1 MGLRDK
7 VAPNDTPL
15 ERELLSENI
24 DVARPGRFY
33 PEDFSGRIQA
43 VQQEQSLL
51 SEIPKSLAGIVEHT
65 NDYKINMWSEEQDR
79 LMFSQAQRNEI
90 FQKEMEHKLQ
100 LDTKNSV
107 SDMFMQMKS
116 TAFER
121 LTEADKKGDDL
132 TPVAQELY
140 QEFAEPAEFESNWEA
155 QKLWADTLQNDM
167 QQVMPKLWETD
178 LKKAEWLAQKNMSDT
193 LNSQYANVR
202 SGKMQPFQAMNS
214 ILQRLIAQGQDLS
227 AIDLQKNLNASYNE
241 LVPAY
246 AEYIVDMV
254 KQGQISAEQG
264 YAALKDLR
272 ESCTSAWFDCESADG
287 KRLTNSD
294 GSTMRLN
301 FVLSTQAQEKLYRT
315 LSDCKNASGASDAL
329 LDNIVE
335 KCKQDVGWKSIQ
347 ELGSSD
353 KLARFKTPAEVK
365 TEFDALFD
373 RIANSSA
380 KDSKKMDVVREL
392 YPVFSAAYNTK
403 MIGEIAKVAK
413 KDLGAVLQGFV
424 STLQQDINEGKV
436 KAGYNL
442 KFSHNGKSYDLLSV
456 AVDTDNPVMGDADT
470 AARLYWDSTLE
481 VLTKQSDIINNQGG
495 ATFLHHFDY
504 DYKKQEQ
511 SFVNLMQSSILL
523 ASPVPGSDQ
532 PIATQQG
539 VALIQG
545 LQQLA
550 GQYGYDTH
558 RVTTQLLADSIA
570 AIEDPNKGFDTP
582 AKKMQAMQKITDI
595 FTQAGEAGVITRYMN
610 QNIGS
615 AAAQTLYLCQ
625 AVSTLKSQ
633 DIEFASGL
641 INFLTTIKHDPKEVA
656 RISEGL
662 KDIKIWGTGA
672 VAAADKIYDKYKIPQ
687 AHRDEGRMN
696 ILKQHAFEYAVWK
709 GEGREA
715 GLKYLEKLVD
725 SLYIKPDADTGLKES
740 IYRFAPQYLN
750 YVNAGKEQ
758 EFKDVMKQSYASAKK
773 HFKQMDLPGL
783 ASDLHIISDD
793 EQEAFRWRMGDKDI
807 EVYDVK
813 KGKYI
818 TPSFPDA
825 KQLEQY
831 GVENAAKLMATNVV
845 SAQLSNN
852 DAALKRYQELLH
864 KNKEQPKEVTNI
876 QATQHIQAVT
886 DKINNIRANSPLARY
901 LTDSQG
907 FVTKTELQSV
917 FSFKNIRENFKRLNA
932 GLQGQPT
939 GQAAPIELGDIA
951 EIALADSSYVGKI
964 QQTDMSEP
972 IMHAA
977 VGNDGYIDVFN
988 TFKGMGYTLKGT
1000 QLPGVTMDY
1009 AGPTGGAAPIQ
1020 YTGSRTQAP
1029 TVTNKE
1035 YTKQEITDMVNYYA
1049 DMFGINRTL
1058 AQALVTQESGGQQ
1071 HIKSHAGAIGVTQLM
1086 PGTAK
1091 GLGVT
1096 NPEDAA
1102 QNIWGGMKYLHQML
1116 QLFKGNVQ
1124 HALAAYNAGP
1134 GAVQKAKGVPN
1145 IPETKNYVKNIC
1157 SRAGIA
1163 IDNSQ
1168 YPVDIAIHDKNYQ
1181 FIDPDTNMLR
1191 PRSINDLVYVIQ
1203 NAHSFKGKVN
1213 NITTNRP
1220 ELLEDKPEYADFA
1233 KYRTAKN
1240 SEGKPLFVRG
1250 DVDGFRVNLKK
1261 SKETQL
1267 DIAAVPALAEDAAK
1281 TQTDIIPQV
1290 DSEKLEA
1297 LLTTCVPRY
1306 TNSLENRFGLARLT
1320 AEEYED
1326 YGVPISA
1333 VNNPMLQSR
1342 VLAQEFQRA
1351 IDILGNERK
1360 AVYALMGGQMAD
1372 EHDNIKTW
1380 DEIKRDKEN
1389 FTKNWFIKPTT
1400 DDKKR
1405 EEVNTLVAMY
1415 NTVYNQIRGI

>member
-1 MGLRDK
+1 MGIRDK
-7 VAPNDTPL
+7 VAPNDTAL

-33 PEDFSGRIQA
+33 PEDFSGQIQA

-51 SEIPKSLAGIVEHT
+51 AEIPKSLAGIVEHT

-79 LMFSQAQRNEI
+79 LMFSQAQRNEL
-90 FQKEMEHKLQ
+90 FQKEMERKLQ

-121 LTEADKKGDDL
+121 LTEADKRGEDL
-132 TPVAQELY
+132 TPIAQEIY
-140 QEFAEPAEFESNWEA
+140 QEFAEPSEFENNWEA
-155 QKLWADTLQNDM
+155 QKLWADTLQND
-167 QQVMPKLWETD
+167 QQHVMPKLWETD

-193 LNSQYANVR
+193 LNSQYSNVR
-202 SGKMQPFQAMNS
+202 SGKIQPFQAMNS

-315 LSDCKNASGASDAL
+315 LSDCNNASGASDAL
-329 LDNIVE
+329 LDNLVE
-335 KCKQDVGWKSIQ
+335 NCEQSVGWESLKKT
-347 ELGSSD
+347 GSSD
-353 KLARFKTPAEVK
+353 KLARFKNPSDVQV
-365 TEFDALFD
+365 EFDALVD
-373 RIANSSA
+373 RIAKSSA
-380 KDSKKMDVVREL
+380 KDSKKMDKVREL
-392 YPVFSAAYNTK
+392 YPVYSAAYNTK
-403 MIGEIAKVAK
+403 QIGEIAKVAK
-413 KDLGAVLQGFV
+413 KDIGAVLQGFV
-424 STLQQDINEGKV
+424 AQLQQDINEGKV

-442 KFSHNGKSYDLLSV
+442 KFSYNGKPYDLLSI
-456 AVDTDNPVMGDADT
+456 AVDTNNPIMGDADT
-470 AARLYWDSTLE
+470 AARLFWDSNLDM
-481 VLTKQSDIINNQGG
+481 LTKQSDIINNQGS

-511 SFVNLMQSSILL
+511 SFLNLMQSSILL
-523 ASPVPGSDQ
+523 ASPTPGSDQ
-532 PIATQQG
+532 PTATQQG
-539 VALIQG
+539 VAIIQG
-545 LQQLA
+545 LQQLS
-550 GQYGYDTH
+550 GQYGYDTN

-570 AIEDPNKGFDTP
+570 AIDDPNKGFDTP
-582 AKKMQAMQKITDI
+582 AKKMQAMQRLTDI
-595 FTQAGEAGVITRYMN
+595 FTQAGEAGVITRYGN

-615 AAAQTLYLCQ
+615 TAAQTLYMCQ
-625 AVSTLKSQ
+625 ATSNLKSQ
-633 DIEFASGL
+633 DIEFASGI
-641 INFLTTIKHDPKEVA
+641 INYMTTVKHDPKEMTRVA
-656 RISEGL
+656 EGL
-662 KDIKIWGTGA
+662 KDMKIWGTGA

-725 SLYIKPDADTGLKES
+725 SLYIKPDASTGLKES

-758 EFKDVMKQSYASAKK
+758 EFTEVMKTSYANTKK
-773 HFKQMDLPGL
+773 HFKQMELPGL

-807 EVYDVK
+807 EVYDIK

-818 TPSFPDA
+818 APSFPDA

-831 GVENAAKLMATNVV
+831 GVENAAKLMTANVV
-845 SAQLSNN
+845 AAQLSDN
-852 DAALKRYQELLH
+852 DAALQKYNNLLH
-864 KNKEQPKEVTNI
+864 KNKEQPKEVTKL
-876 QATQHIQAVT
+876 QATQHTQAVAN
-886 DKINNIRANSPLARY
+886 KINSFRENSPLARY
-901 LTDSQG
+901 LKDSNG
-907 FVTKTELQSV
+907 FIQQSELQSV
-917 FSFKNIRENFKRLNA
+917 FTFKTFKENFRRLRS
-932 GLQGQPT
+932 GELGQTT
-939 GQAAPIELGDIA
+939 GQAASINLEDIA
-951 EIALADSSYVGKI
+951 ELALADSSYVGKI

-972 IMHAA
+972 IVHAA
-977 VGNDGYIDVFN
+977 VGNDGYIDAFN

-1000 QLPGVTMDY
+1000 QLPGVIMDY

-1029 TVTNKE
+1029 TVTGRD
-1035 YTKQEITDMVNYYA
+1035 YGKQEIKDMVDFYA
-1049 DMFGINRTL
+1049 DMFGINRTV
-1058 AQALVTQESGGQQ
+1058 AQALVLQESGGQQ
-1071 HIKSHAGAIGVTQLM
+1071 HVKSHAGAIGVTQLM

-1091 GLGVT
+1091 EVGVT

-1102 QNIWGGMKYLHQML
+1102 QNIWGGMKYLHKML
-1116 QLFKGNVQ
+1116 KQFNGNIQL
-1124 HALAAYNAGP
+1124 ALAAYNAGP
-1134 GAVQKAKGVPN
+1134 GAVQKAKGIPN

-1157 SRAGIA
+1157 SRAGIP

-1168 YPVDIAIHDKNYQ
+1168 YPVDIAIYDKNYK

-1191 PRSINDLVYVIQ
+1191 PRSVNDLVYVVQ

-1220 ELLEDKPEYADFA
+1220 ELLENKPEYADFA
-1233 KYRTAKN
+1233 KYRAAKN
-1240 SEGKPLFVRG
+1240 SEGKPLFVKG

-1261 SKETQL
+1261 NKDMQL
-1267 DIAAVPALAEDAAK
+1267 DVAAIPALAEDAAK

-1290 DSEKLEA
+1290 GSDKLEA
-1297 LLTTCVPRY
+1297 LLTACAPRY
-1306 TNSLENRFGLARLT
+1306 NNPIENRFGLARLT
-1320 AEEYED
+1320 ADEYED
-1326 YGVPISA
+1326 YGVPIGA

-1380 DEIKRDKEN
+1380 DEIKKDKEN
-1389 FTKNWFIKPTT
+1389 FIKSWFIKPTT

-1415 NTVYNQIRGI
+1415 NKVYNQIRGI